1 MFGPAGEEHLVWLM
15 KSAGDDTVYRTGRHF
30 KADGVRFGADAYSR
44 YKYDVVRKNRLA
56 PNIRNTEGT
65 IGDHKGG
72 VGAHL
77 TVPQGK
83 AHKRMKED
91 EKVSAIAM
99 TDKDTKAR
107 HVIVARSDFHEY
119 NLRQI
124 ENIIRNDLGIEEYLT
139 PEQMDRVMR
148 NVTELHKASMPSRAL
163 KFGSVMAFVMI
174 SAAVMAAQ
182 SDSGQ
187 DDDAPYPVTP

>member
-1 MFGPAGEEHLVWLM
+1 M
-15 KSAGDDTVYRTGRHF
+15 
-30 KADGVRFGADAYSR
+30 
-44 YKYDVVRKNRLA
+44 
-56 PNIRNTEGT
+56 
-65 IGDHKGG
+65 
-72 VGAHL
+72 
-77 TVPQGK
+77 
-83 AHKRMKED
+83 
-91 EKVSAIAM
+91 
-99 TDKDTKAR
+99 
-107 HVIVARSDFHEY
+107 VARSDFHEY